1 MELKKLMHPESID
14 EKTAFV
20 LEKIGENNISADFY
34 LAGGTALALQI
45 GHRQSIDL
53 DWFSRLEFSNQQ
65 LKERLSAMGNLKLIN
80 EAPDTINGLLDNVR
94 VSFLRYDYEQL
105 FPLVPF
111 GKINLAD
118 ERDIA
123 AMKISVASS
132 RGGRKDFID
141 LFFLLKKY
149 TFEEL
154 LNFFEQK
161 YKNIEYNKLHILKSL
176 TYFDDAEE
184 EPMPKMLIQTDWPT
198 VKKTLQ
204 TEADK
209 FLKNKTIAQ

>member
-1 MELKKLMHPESID
+1 MHLESID
-14 EKTAFV
+14 EKTILV
-20 LEKIGENNISADFY
+20 LEKIGESNIPTDFY
-34 LAGGTALALQI
+34 LAGGTALALQM

-53 DWFSRLEFSNQQ
+53 DWFSRSEFSNQQ
-65 LKERLSAMGNLKLIN
+65 LKESLSAMGDFTLVN

-105 FPLVPF
+105 FPLIPF
-111 GKINLAD
+111 RKINLAD

-132 RGGRKDFID
+132 RGSRKDFID
-141 LFFLLKKY
+141 LFFLLEKY
-149 TFEEL
+149 TFDDL
-154 LNFFEQK
+154 LKFFEQK

-176 TYFDDAEE
+176 TYFDDAEA
-184 EPMPKMLIQTDWPT
+184 EPMPRMLKQVDWSA

-204 TEADK
+204 IEADK
-209 FLKNKTIAQ
+209 FLKNEQ

>member
-1 MELKKLMHPESID
+1 MELKKFMYPESINKKAALVLGKI
-14 EKTAFV
+14 EKS
-20 LEKIGENNISADFY
+20 NIPADFY
-34 LAGGTALALQI
+34 LAGGTALALQL

-65 LKERLSAMGNLKLIN
+65 LKERLSAIGGLTLVN
-80 EAPDTINGLLDNVR
+80 EEPGTLNGLLDDVR
-94 VSFLRYDYEQL
+94 VSFLRYGYKQL
-105 FPLVPF
+105 FPLIPF

-149 TFEEL
+149 NFEEL
-154 LNFFEQK
+154 LIFFEQK

-176 TYFDDAEE
+176 TYFDDAET

-204 TEADK
+204 IEADK
-209 FLKNKTIAQ
+209 FLRNKR